1 MSPEDP
7 YKDWVCLNIN
17 IIEERKLEVLKMINF
32 VLDQNHFKTNQAI
45 ESFEDLSNW
54 DTFYI
59 TNLNEKQRIDF
70 QKTATGLSIQIVNI
84 D

>member
-1 MSPEDP
+1 VSPEDP

-45 ESFEDLSNW
+45 ESFEDLSN
-54 DTFYI
+54 
-59 TNLNEKQRIDF
+59 
-70 QKTATGLSIQIVNI
+70 
-84 D
+84 